1 MPPFLRLMEREK
13 AAFSWGR
20 VEAEAIMT
28 NQLPGIYNEAFQ
40 EGWRVL
46 LAWPESEELPSKP
59 PQENLPY
66 LDAPIGVPEEK
77 VTEPLPQPPEE
88 GDAASP
94 SN

>member
-1 MPPFLRLMEREK
+1 LEAEATEREK
-13 AAFSWGR
+13 AAFAWGR

-28 NQLPGIYNEAFQ
+28 NQLPDIYNEAFE
-40 EGWRVL
+40 EGWRAL
-46 LAWPESEELPSKP
+46 LAWPESEELPPKP

-66 LDAPIGVPEEK
+66 LDAPIGFPEEK

-88 GDAASP
+88 GDAAPP